1 MDRLRLLIV
10 SYHFPPAAGGGVQRV
25 LGWAKY
31 LPRHGVDVE
40 VLAPDDPGWFQ
51 RGGVEAPDGTVV
63 HRSRNR
69 GPTSVLPE
77 REVAARGGMRRL
89 ARKASL
95 QPRRLL
101 FPDIHVGWS
110 LSAIPAGRRI
120 IREQGIDAVLSTSP
134 PRTTHRIA
142 AALSRDGGVPWVA
155 DYRDSWLDP
164 PHLRVDRPAV
174 RAHHALDVRYAN
186 RLMRQ
191 ASLITTVSE
200 PLAADL
206 RRRHPERS
214 VEIIP
219 NGVDLERLE
228 TLPEA
233 PPLVS
238 GAPREDR
245 FVVSYT
251 VNFFGRQSPQTFL
264 AGLEALLERRPELAD
279 HLAVRFVGQLKAQD
293 HARIDG
299 NEQLCRVV
307 ERVDFLPWAEVL
319 AEQRAADLLF
329 LYVAPGRGS
338 GGVFTGKVFE
348 YVAAARPILAL
359 VPHDNVAAQLVR
371 DAGTGIVVDP
381 EDIPA
386 IADALERE
394 FDEWAGRGR
403 HDPVVPGPVLESIS
417 REPQAARLAELLR
430 GLA

>member
-1 MDRLRLLIV
+1 M
-10 SYHFPPAAGGGVQRV
+10 QRV

-40 VLAPDDPGWFQ
+40 VLAPDDPGWPQ
-51 RGGVEAPDGTVV
+51 RGGVEAPAGTVV

-69 GPTSVLPE
+69 GPTSVPPE
-77 REVAARGGMRRL
+77 RELAASGGMRRL
-89 ARKASL
+89 ARRASR
-95 QPRRLL
+95 QTRWLL

-120 IREQGIDAVLSTSP
+120 VREPGIDAVLSTSP
-134 PRTTHRIA
+134 PKTTHRIA
-142 AALSRDGGVPWVA
+142 AALSRDSAVPWVA
-155 DYRDSWLDP
+155 DYRDSWLDL
-164 PHLRVDRPAV
+164 PHLRLDRPAV
-174 RAHHALDVRYAN
+174 RARHALDVRYAN

-206 RRRHPERS
+206 HRRHPERT
-214 VEIIP
+214 VEVIP
-219 NGVDLERLE
+219 NGMDLERLE

-238 GAPREDR
+238 GAARESR

-251 VNFFGRQSPQTFL
+251 GNFFGRQSPQTFL

-279 HLAVRFVGQLKAQD
+279 HLAVRFVGRLKAQD

-338 GGVFTGKVFE
+338 AGVFTGKVFE

-381 EDIPA
+381 EDVQA
-386 IADALERE
+386 IAAALEHE
-394 FDEWAGRGR
+394 LDEWAGHGR
-403 HDPVVPGPVLESIS
+403 HDAVVPGPVLESIS
-417 REPQAARLAELLR
+417 RERQAARLAELLR

>member
-25 LGWAKY
+25 LAWAKY
-31 LPRHGVDVE
+31 LPRDGVDVE
-40 VLAPDDPGWFQ
+40 VLAPDDPGWLQ

-77 REVAARGGMRRL
+77 RELASAGWVRRL
-89 ARKASL
+89 AHKASL
-95 QPRRLL
+95 RARWLL
-101 FPDIHVGWS
+101 FPDIRVGWS

-120 IREQGIDAVLSTSP
+120 VRERGIDAVLSTSP
-134 PRTTHRIA
+134 PRTTHRIG
-142 AALSRDGGVPWVA
+142 AALSRDTGVPWVA
-155 DYRDSWLDP
+155 DYRDSWLDL
-164 PHLRVDRPAV
+164 PHLRLDRPAA
-174 RAHHALDVRYAN
+174 RARHALDVRYAN

-206 RRRHPERS
+206 RRRHPERT
-214 VEIIP
+214 VEVIP
-219 NGVDLERLE
+219 NGVDLERLDS
-228 TLPEA
+228 LPEA

-251 VNFFGRQSPQTFL
+251 GNFFGRQSPQTFL
-264 AGLEALLERRPELAD
+264 AALEAVLERRPDVAD
-279 HLAVRFVGQLKAQD
+279 RLVVRFVGEVQAQD
-293 HARIDG
+293 HARIEG
-299 NEQLCRVV
+299 NEELRHVI
-307 ERVDFLPWAEVL
+307 ERVDFLPWPEAL
-319 AEQRAADLLF
+319 AEQRAADLLL

-338 GGVFTGKVFE
+338 EGVFTGKVFE

-359 VPHDNVAAQLVR
+359 VPHDNVAVQLVR

-381 EDIPA
+381 DDVPA
-386 IADALERE
+386 ITAALEHE
-394 FDEWAGRGR
+394 FDEWAAHVR
-403 HDPVVPGPVLESIS
+403 HNPVVPRPVLESIS
-417 REPQAARLAELLR
+417 RERQSARLAELLR